1 MKTGR
6 RRFDHASLKDAT
18 PDHSWAIPV
27 RFWLSRLRVTH
38 RSRAGLLVAVV
49 CMYFCVDMA
58 DLLPLQRLVLMVK
71 WQVEL
76 QVTVCPLISV
86 CVLCAWLNVR
96 GIVFVI
102 TSLQKFHLQFKRK
115 RHVYAADWRGGA
127 LHYFNLLLSLFCG
140 QWANKGELIN
150 FLLCQPFS
158 LMCELFCSC
167 GRSLQLNKYKD
178 STYSH
183 FSKHAVC
190 FTALFTAITYCI
202 GIWFMIFHNFSVNS
216 GTISS
221 VSSPVFCWN
230 GLSGLFLL
238 AECASFPPVKPVFLP
253 VCHRRTD
260 SCID

>member
-1 MKTGR
+1 M
-6 RRFDHASLKDAT
+6 
-18 PDHSWAIPV
+18 

-115 RHVYAADWRGGA
+115 RHVYAAD
-127 LHYFNLLLSLFCG
+127 
-140 QWANKGELIN
+140 
-150 FLLCQPFS
+150 
-158 LMCELFCSC
+158 
-167 GRSLQLNKYKD
+167 
-178 STYSH
+178 
-183 FSKHAVC
+183 
-190 FTALFTAITYCI
+190 
-202 GIWFMIFHNFSVNS
+202 
-216 GTISS
+216 
-221 VSSPVFCWN
+221 
-230 GLSGLFLL
+230 
-238 AECASFPPVKPVFLP
+238 
-253 VCHRRTD
+253 
-260 SCID
+260 